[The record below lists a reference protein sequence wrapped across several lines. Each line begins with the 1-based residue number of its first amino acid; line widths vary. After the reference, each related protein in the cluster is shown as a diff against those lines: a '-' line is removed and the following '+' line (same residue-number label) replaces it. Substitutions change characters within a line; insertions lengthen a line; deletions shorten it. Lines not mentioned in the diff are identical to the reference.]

1 MRKTRSLLFAAL
13 LGIAVLLTSVNAS
26 AELVPA
32 AQGAHDVVGKF
43 GVGYTSTNAPLGIRM
58 WFSEML
64 GFDAGF
70 GIVFNGEER
79 VPNDVDTQTTV
90 DWAIDAGFLIALVKG
105 ENSILFARIGL
116 NLDRRYAMGTDNTQ
130 AGGNETDSSVITF
143 SIGGLMGMEL
153 FMSALGFP
161 ELSLQGAVG
170 LGFVHASGPE
180 VVPGQDPSDW
190 SLGSLT
196 TGVSL
201 VGTAQLGF
209 HYYF

>member
-1 MRKTRSLLFAAL
+1 MRKTRSLLLASL
-13 LGIAVLLTSVNAS
+13 LGIAVLLTSINAS
-26 AELVPA
+26 AALVHA
-32 AQGAHDVVGKF
+32 AKGADDVVGKF

-79 VPNDVDTQTTV
+79 QPNDTDTQTTT
-90 DWAIDAGFLIALVKG
+90 DWALDAGFLIALVKG

-116 NLDRRYAMGTDNTQ
+116 NLDRRYAMGRDNTQ
-130 AGGNETDSSVITF
+130 AGGPETDSSIITF
-143 SIGGLMGMEL
+143 TIGGLLGMEL

-170 LGFVHASGPE
+170 LGYFNTSGPE
-180 VVPGQDPSDW
+180 VKPGADDKNW
-190 SLGSLT
+190 ALGSLT
-196 TGVSL
+196 TGLSL